1 MVFRLA
7 RAGWR
12 FLGILLKL
20 PFLPLWLLGR
30 VAARP
35 RADWLVVRVRPRLAE
50 IVSAKKAWMRLFPA
64 LRENVP
70 TSLSTLRRLA
80 RLASQDPNVRGIT
93 FIVPPLMSGWA
104 GAKALRDVFAI
115 LQAKGKQVAVHLPDG
130 GGNKEIYVAAAADRF
145 TLSPQAALMTL
156 GLAAESR
163 YVRPLLE
170 KLGVSFEVFARA
182 EYKTALE
189 SAVREDMSEPQ
200 REQLEALL
208 GTFDADLRAAL
219 AARPSMDEAKVDAL
233 FDMGLVRGSE
243 AVRAGL
249 VDAIAYEDELP
260 RVLRDGEPKPK
271 PLFPAGRYLAFHDAR
286 FWRRLW
292 RAPHLAVVELSGA
305 IGTGQG
311 AKKVIAALRV
321 ARGDSRVKGVLL
333 HISSPGG
340 SATVSDSIHREVIRL
355 KEKKPVVACFGDV
368 AASGGYYVGVAADA
382 IVAQPLTITGSIGV
396 IMARLVADEMLE
408 GIGVRT
414 EVVRKAPHADMLS
427 PARPLQDA
435 ERAILDREVEG
446 FYREFVRLVAEGR
459 SMDAEEVETLARGRV
474 WSGRDAHERGL
485 VDRLGGFEVALELLR
500 ERAGDSTLKPTLLEP
515 RRLDLPPAEAPPQ
528 PVAGRLAAEV
538 EQALL
543 DAVHPDAAALLQLVR
558 SGQRVMP
565 FAFGLPTIR

>member
-1 MVFRLA
+1 M

-12 FLGILLKL
+12 FVGLLLKL

-30 VAARP
+30 LAARP
-35 RADWLVVRVRPRLAE
+35 RADWLVVKVRPRLAE
-50 IVSAKKAWMRLFPA
+50 LVSPKKAWLRLFPA

-70 TSLSTLRRLA
+70 TSLSSLRRLA
-80 RLASQDPNVRGIT
+80 RLASEDSSIRGVA
-93 FIVPPLMSGWA
+93 FVVPPLMTGWA
-104 GAKALRDVFAI
+104 GAKGLRDVFAI
-115 LQAKGKQVAVHLPDG
+115 LQAKGKEVAVHLPDG

-145 TLSPQAALMTL
+145 TLAPQAALMTL

-170 KLGVSFEVFARA
+170 KLGIAFEVFARA

-208 GTFDADLRAAL
+208 GTFDAELRAAL
-219 AARPSMDEAKVDAL
+219 EGRPGMDAAKVDAL
-233 FDMGLVRGSE
+233 FDLGLVRGSE
-243 AVRAGL
+243 AVETGL
-249 VDAIAYEDELP
+249 VDAVAYEDELP
-260 RVLRDGEPKPK
+260 RILRDGASDPK
-271 PLFPAGRYLAFHDAR
+271 PLYGAGRYLAFHDAR

-305 IGTGQG
+305 IGTGSG
-311 AKKVIAALRV
+311 AKKVIAALRS
-321 ARGDSRVKGVLL
+321 ARSDSRVKGVLL
-333 HISSPGG
+333 HVSSPGG

-355 KEKKPVVACFGDV
+355 KEKKPVVAFFGDV

-382 IVAQPLTITGSIGV
+382 IVAQPVTITGSIGV
-396 IMARLVADEMLE
+396 IMARLVADELLE

-427 PARPLQDA
+427 PARPLRDE

-459 SMDAEEVETLARGRV
+459 AMDPEVVEPLARGRV
-474 WSGRDAHERGL
+474 WSGSDAHERGL
-485 VDRLGGFEVALELLR
+485 VDRLGGFEVALGLLR
-500 ERAGDSTLKPTLLEP
+500 ERAGEPTLKPSLLEP
-515 RRLDLPPAEAPPQ
+515 RRLDLPPAEPPPQ
-528 PVAGRLAAEV
+528 PVTGPLAAEV
-538 EQALL
+538 ERALL
-543 DAVHPDAAALLQLVR
+543 ESVHPDAAALLQLVR
-558 SGQRVMP
+558 AGERVMP